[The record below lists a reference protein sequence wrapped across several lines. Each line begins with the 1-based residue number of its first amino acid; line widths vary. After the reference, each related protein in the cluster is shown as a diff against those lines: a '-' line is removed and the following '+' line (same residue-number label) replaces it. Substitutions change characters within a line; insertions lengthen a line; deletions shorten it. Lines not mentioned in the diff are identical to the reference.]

1 MSLRSEKLPWIIKYR
16 PKRISEVVDQE
27 EAKAKFVEWLRK
39 WPNVPKRAALLYGP
53 PGCGKTSLVE
63 AAANEFGYEVI
74 EMNAS
79 DFRRKSD
86 IERIAKRAAT
96 TSSLF
101 GSSKKLILLDE
112 VDGIAGR
119 EDLGGLEAI
128 LQLIKIS
135 PSPIVMTANDPWD
148 QRLKPLRDVS
158 ELIQFKRLPKHEVVK
173 VLRMICQKE
182 GLVCEEAALEY
193 IAERSEGDLRS
204 AINDL
209 QAVGEGYGKVTLS
222 LVKEL
227 VKPRDREHD
236 PFETL
241 RNIFSAKYAWQAKM
255 ALSQSQ
261 LDYDQAKLWLLENIP
276 LQYTD
281 PEDRARALDALS
293 KADVY
298 LGRIIKTGD
307 WGLLAYAIDL
317 MTAGVALAARNNPR
331 DKYRWVKYSFPQ
343 RLVLLSRTKEQR
355 SIRDDIA
362 KLVAAHLH
370 ISMAS
375 AKSEVI
381 PMLMAIFR
389 ANPEYAARIAVGI
402 GLSEKMVEYLAGP
415 LKNEVLMHYRK
426 LKEMVKRE
434 AEEKAMAKALGVP
447 AQATEAKALP
457 APSAA
462 TGLGKAA
469 TSRSRR
475 KKKEGAATASLLSF
489 TKKK

>member
-1 MSLRSEKLPWIIKYR
+1 MTDREAKLPWVIKYR
-16 PKRISEVVDQE
+16 PKRIAEVVDQE
-27 EAKAKFVEWLRK
+27 EAKAKFVEWLRR

-79 DFRRKSD
+79 DFRRKTD

-96 TSSLF
+96 TASLF
-101 GSSKKLILLDE
+101 GTSKKKLILLDE

-128 LQLIKIS
+128 IQLIKIS

-158 ELIQFKRLPKHEVVK
+158 ELIQFKRLPKRDVVR
-173 VLRMICQKE
+173 VLKMICQKE
-182 GLVCEEAALEY
+182 GLVCEEQALEY

-222 LVKEL
+222 LVREL

-241 RNIFSAKYAWQAKM
+241 RNIFSARYAWQAKL

-281 PEDRARALDALS
+281 PEDRARALEALS

-298 LGRIIKTGD
+298 LGRIIRTGD

-343 RLVLLSRTKEQR
+343 RLLLLSRTKELR

-362 KLVAAHLH
+362 KIVASHMH
-370 ISMAS
+370 ISMS
-375 AKSEVI
+375 QAKSEVL
-381 PMLMAIFR
+381 PLLMAIFR
-389 ANPEYAARIAVGI
+389 SNPEYAARIAVGI
-402 GLSEKMVEYLAGP
+402 GLSEKMIEYLAGP
-415 LKNEVLMHYRK
+415 AKGEVLAHYRK
-426 LKEMVKRE
+426 LKEAIKKE
-434 AEEKAMAKALGVP
+434 AEERAVSKMISGAASP
-447 AQATEAKALP
+447 ATTESKSLQQ
-457 APSAA
+457 
-462 TGLGKAA
+462 
-469 TSRSRR
+469 RSSSKR
-475 KKKEGAATASLLSF
+475 KRKKEGTTTSLLSF
-489 TKKK
+489 AKKK

>member
-1 MSLRSEKLPWIIKYR
+1 MSSEKLPWIIKYR
-16 PKRISEVVDQE
+16 PKRIAEVVNQE
-27 EAKAKFVEWLRK
+27 EAKAKFVEWLKR
-39 WPNVPKRAALLYGP
+39 WPNVPKKAALLYGP

-63 AAANEFGYEVI
+63 AAANEFGYEVL

-79 DFRRKSD
+79 DFRRRTD

-96 TSSLF
+96 ASSLF
-101 GSSKKLILLDE
+101 GKKRKIILLDE

-128 LQLIKIS
+128 LQLIKIT
-135 PSPIVMTANDPWD
+135 PTPIVMTANNPWD

-158 ELIQFKRLPKHEVVK
+158 ELIQFKRLSKRDVVR
-173 VLRMICQKE
+173 VLRMICEKE

-193 IAERSEGDLRS
+193 IAEKSEGDLRS

-222 LVKEL
+222 LVREL

-261 LDYDQAKLWLLENIP
+261 LDYEQAKLWLLENIAY
-276 LQYTD
+276 QYTD
-281 PEDRARALDALS
+281 IEDLARAYEALS

-317 MTAGVALAARNNPR
+317 MTAGVAMAAKNNPR

-343 RLVLLSRTKEQR
+343 RLLMLSKTKDVR
-355 SIRDDIA
+355 AIRDDIA
-362 KLVAAHLH
+362 RIVASHLH
-370 ISMAS
+370 ISTAL
-375 AKSEVI
+375 AKNEVL
-381 PMLMAIFR
+381 PLLKVIFTS
-389 ANPEYAARIAVGI
+389 NPEYAAKLAIGL
-402 GLSEKMVEYLAGP
+402 GLSERMIEYLAGAY
-415 LKNEVLMHYRK
+415 KNEVLRIYRK
-426 LKEMVKRE
+426 LKEAIRQE
-434 AEEKAMAKALGVP
+434 AAKAEMKQVM
-447 AQATEAKALP
+447 AEAKKET
-457 APSAA
+457 AA
-462 TGLGKAA
+462 TQSQAA
-469 TSRSRR
+469 AAKKTSRRR
-475 KKKEGAATASLLSF
+475 REKEKESGATSLLSF
-489 TKKK
+489 VKKK

>member
-1 MSLRSEKLPWIIKYR
+1 MKYR
-16 PKRISEVVDQE
+16 PKRIAEVVNQE

-39 WPNVPKRAALLYGP
+39 WPNVPKKAVLLYGP

-96 TSSLF
+96 TTSLF
-101 GSSKKLILLDE
+101 GAKKKLILLDE

-148 QRLKPLRDVS
+148 QRLKPLRDAS
-158 ELIQFKRLPKHEVVK
+158 ELIQFKRLSKSDVVR
-173 VLRMICQKE
+173 VLKSICQKE

-193 IAERSEGDLRS
+193 IAEKSEGDLRS

-209 QAVGEGYGKVTLS
+209 QAVSEGYGKVTLS
-222 LVKEL
+222 LVREL

-241 RNIFSAKYAWQAKM
+241 RNIFSARYAWQAKM

-261 LDYDQAKLWLLENIP
+261 LDYEQAKLWLLENIP

-281 PEDRARALDALS
+281 PEDRAMALDALS

-298 LGRIIKTGD
+298 LGRIVKTGD

-317 MTAGVALAARNNPR
+317 MTAGVSLAARNNPR
-331 DKYRWVKYSFPQ
+331 DKFRWVKYSFPQ
-343 RLVLLSRTKEQR
+343 KLVLLSKTKEQR
-355 SIRDDIA
+355 AIRDDIA
-362 KLVAAHLH
+362 KAIANHLH
-370 ISMAS
+370 ISTAQ

-381 PMLMAIFR
+381 PMLTAIFR
-389 ANPEYAARIAVGI
+389 TNPEYAAKLAIGI

-415 LKNEVLMHYRK
+415 AKNEVLAYYRK
-426 LKEMVKRE
+426 FKEAIKKE
-434 AEEKAMAKALGVP
+434 AEERVVEKVM
-447 AQATEAKALP
+447 EAKGV
-457 APSAA
+457 A
-462 TGLGKAA
+462 TTARTQQAKLTTRK
-469 TSRSRR
+469 R
-475 KKKEGAATASLLSF
+475 KKESGTTSLLSF

>member
-1 MSLRSEKLPWIIKYR
+1 MSEGVGKRIPWVIKYR
-16 PKRISEVVDQE
+16 PKRIAEVVNQE
-27 EAKAKFVEWLRK
+27 DAKAKFVEWLRK

-63 AAANEFGYEVI
+63 AAAHEFGYEII

-86 IERIAKRAAT
+86 IERIAARAAM
-96 TSSLF
+96 SNSLF
-101 GSSKKLILLDE
+101 GAKKKLILLDE

-119 EDLGGLEAI
+119 EDAGGLEAI
-128 LQLIKIS
+128 LHLIKLS

-148 QRLKPLRDVS
+148 QKLRPLREVS
-158 ELIQFKRLPKHEVVK
+158 EMIQFKRLSKYDVVK
-173 VLRMICQKE
+173 VLSTICRKE
-182 GLVCEEAALEY
+182 GLYCEEEALKY

-241 RNIFSAKYAWQAKM
+241 RNIFSARYAWQAKM

-276 LQYTD
+276 NQYTD
-281 PEDRARALDALS
+281 PEDRARAFEALS

-298 LGRIIKTGD
+298 LGRIVKTGD

-317 MTAGVALAARNNPR
+317 MTAGVALAARNNPK
-331 DKYRWVKYSFPQ
+331 DKYRWVRYSFPQ
-343 RLVLLSRTKEQR
+343 RLVMLSRTKDVR
-355 SIRDDIA
+355 ALRDDIA
-362 KLVAAHLH
+362 KLIATHEH
-370 ISMAS
+370 ISMAT
-375 AKSEVI
+375 AKSEVMPI
-381 PMLMAIFR
+381 LMVIFR
-389 ANPEYAARIAVGI
+389 SNPDYAARLAI
-402 GLSEKMVEYLAGP
+402 GLGMSEKMVEYLAGP
-415 LKNEVLMHYRK
+415 MKDEVLAYYRK
-426 LKEMVKRE
+426 YKEMMQRE
-434 AEEKAMAKALGVP
+434 AMEEAMARTMTTVARET
-447 AQATEAKALP
+447 TESTK
-457 APSAA
+457 S
-462 TGLGKAA
+462 
-469 TSRSRR
+469 TSRGSGRSRR
-475 KKKEGAATASLLSF
+475 KKEVGTSTSLLSF
-489 TKKK
+489 TKKKS